1 MFMNRYEIVNGLKP
15 ESLWKYFVDISMIP
29 RVPGV
34 PENQREISDYIFKF
48 AKNLG
53 LDAVQDDYLN
63 VIARKPASVGYE
75 NSAPI
80 ILQAHLDMVCE
91 KHPDVVHDFKKD
103 PLKLIIVDDKIMADG
118 TTLGADDGI
127 GVAFIMAILAD
138 KEIMH
143 PEIEAIFTTDEETD
157 MGGAFALD
165 YTKLKSK
172 LVINLDAGAVGVC
185 GSGELE
191 VEMNFKKQIEK
202 VKSNSIFGIIKVSGL
217 MGGHTGGNA
226 MNERGNA
233 IVLLNRILLDLNNKG
248 IDFQIVSI
256 NGGAGM
262 SSAFARDSQCIIAFE
277 DDNLSDIKSIV
288 ENNIKILCK
297 EMEKRDPGFKVAF
310 SVDNQ
315 TYQYVLDEK
324 TKNTILDLLCI
335 LPDGV
340 FSLNKDFE
348 DTMES
353 CSNVGVIE
361 TREDIIFIT
370 TLIRSFVPGKKYY
383 LYEKVIRICDLLG
396 IEHKIGRD
404 LPHWDYKINENL
416 LNTLD
421 IVYPEVEKLAI
432 PGTLEAGI
440 FNNNIPDSCVIS
452 LGSSYYDAHS
462 PYEHLFISE
471 TKKSWDQLLEFL
483 ERLK

>member
-1 MFMNRYEIVNGLKP
+1 MDVYEIIKGL
-15 ESLWKYFVDISMIP
+15 ESKALWKYFVDISMIP

-34 PENQREISDYIFKF
+34 PDNQREISNYILQFVKD
-48 AKNLG
+48 LG
-53 LDAVQDDYLN
+53 IEAVQDNYLN
-63 VIARKPASVGYE
+63 VIARKPASIGFE
-75 NSAPI
+75 DSEPI

-91 KHPDVVHDFKKD
+91 KHLDIVHDFKKD
-103 PLKLIIVDDKIMADG
+103 PLKLIRVDDKIMADG

-138 KEIMH
+138 KEIKH

-165 YTKLKSK
+165 FTRLKSK

-191 VEMNFKKQIEK
+191 VEMKLKKQLEE
-202 VKSNSIFGIIKVSGL
+202 VRPNYIFGIIKISGL
-217 MGGHTGGNA
+217 MGGHTGINA

-233 IVLLNRILLDLNNKG
+233 IVLLNRILLDINKE

-262 SSAFARDSQCIIAFE
+262 SSAFARDSDCIIAFPE
-277 DDNLSDIKSIV
+277 ERL
-288 ENNIKILCK
+288 IKIKNIVGDSIKIFTK
-297 EMEKRDPGFKVAF
+297 ELVKRDPDFKVDF
-310 SVDNQ
+310 FIDNNI
-315 TYQYVLDEK
+315 YLMALNNK
-324 TKNTILDLLCI
+324 TKNTILDLICI

-340 FSLNKDFE
+340 FSLNKDFKN
-348 DTMES
+348 TMES

-361 TREDIIFIT
+361 TREDEIFIT
-370 TLIRSFVPGKKYY
+370 ILIRSFLPGKKYY
-383 LYEKVIRICDLLG
+383 LYEKAIRLCDLLG

-404 LPHWDYKINENL
+404 LPHWEYNIKENL
-416 LNTLD
+416 LQTLD
-421 IVYPEVEKLAI
+421 CIYPNEEKIAI
-432 PGTLEAGI
+432 QGTLEAGI

-452 LGSSYYDAHS
+452 LGSPYYDAHS

-471 TKKSWDQLLEFL
+471 TEKSWDQLLEFL
-483 ERLK
+483 EKLK